1 MFPLRVDMELDAMTA
16 IPGTCPD
23 VACTRSD
30 AHAQAPLSARHV
42 SSRREFLK
50 HVGSVG
56 MGLGLGPV
64 LASGWQGGARA
75 ADLAGSRAVK
85 TGKAQHITI
94 LHTADIHAQL
104 DIHDEFFFEKGRPAF
119 KRRGGFA
126 TLCTMIDTLRQQNPQ
141 HTLVVDGGD
150 CFQGSAVAALS
161 KGLAIVPFVNRIRY
175 DLVLP
180 GNWEVV
186 YGKEVLLRDMNLYTA
201 AKVCANMFHAGAGNA
216 SLLFPPYQIF
226 DVGGTTVGF
235 VGYNDPLTPIRQS
248 PAYSR
253 GITFTRPEVDLAKYV
268 EILRQ
273 EKGCQVVFVLS
284 HMGLAQQLGLA
295 NHPCTDGVDYILG
308 ADTHERIRQPL
319 QGKFCKVTEPGAF
332 ASFVGKLDL
341 VIERGK
347 IKEHGYALLDVDP
360 ERYAEDE
367 QMKTLVA
374 AAREPYRD
382 EITKVIG
389 KTRTPLLRYYVLE
402 TPMDNLITDALMWK
416 FKTDFV
422 VSNGFRFCP
431 PLVPPAG
438 GEADITNEYLWSMLP
453 VDSAL
458 KAGVVSGQQIA
469 DWLESELENAFA
481 KDATRRLGG
490 WFVRYKG
497 LFVKFTIGN
506 PMGRRVREVR
516 IQGQPLVRDKRYTV
530 LGCEREGDPDNTVC
544 RLAGVI
550 DPRRY
555 DITVHQVVTEYLAE
569 HSPVA
574 PTIEGRAIA
583 TDAPADLLSQ
593 VKGTSYR
600 FR

>member
-1 MFPLRVDMELDAMTA
+1 MTVNPGECADRGCACGGDAQM
-16 IPGTCPD
+16 
-23 VACTRSD
+23 
-30 AHAQAPLSARHV
+30 HAVQQARHV
-42 SSRREFLK
+42 SERRDFLK
-50 HVGSVG
+50 HVGSMG
-56 MGLGLGPV
+56 IGLGLGPA
-64 LASGWQGGARA
+64 LASWLQGQA
-75 ADLAGSRAVK
+75 AAAEMAGSAAVK
-85 TGKAQHITI
+85 AGKAQHITI
-94 LHTADIHAQL
+94 LHTSDIHAQL
-104 DIHDEFFFEKGRPAF
+104 EIHDEFFYEYGRPVF

-126 TLCTMIDTLRQQNPQ
+126 TLCTMINALRQQNP
-141 HTLVVDGGD
+141 HKTLVADGGD

-161 KGLAIVPFVNRIRY
+161 RGQAIPPLINRVGY

-186 YGKEVLLRDMNLYTA
+186 YGKQMLITDLSMYTA
-201 AKVCANMFHAGAGNA
+201 VKVCANMFHADGAGTA
-216 SLLFPPYQIF
+216 LMFPPYQIF
-226 DVGGTTVGF
+226 NLGGTRVGF

-253 GITFTRPEVDLAKYV
+253 GIRFSRPETDLDKYV
-268 EILRQ
+268 RILRDD
-273 EKGCQVVFVLS
+273 KGCHVVFVLS
-284 HMGLAQQLGLA
+284 HLGLAQQLNLS
-295 NHPCTDGVDYILG
+295 NQPCARGVDYILG
-308 ADTHERIRQPL
+308 ADTHERLREPL
-319 QGKFCKVTEPGAF
+319 QGRFCKVTEPGAF

-341 VIERGK
+341 VVEDGK
-347 IKEHGYALLDVDP
+347 IKEETYALLDVDP

-367 QMKTLVA
+367 KMKTMVA
-374 AAREPYRD
+374 AAREPYRE

-389 KTRTPLLRYYVLE
+389 KTRTPLVRYYVIE

-453 VDSAL
+453 VESAI
-458 KAGVVSGQQIA
+458 KAGVVSGQQIV

-481 KDATRRLGG
+481 KDASRRFGG

-497 LFVKFTIGN
+497 LFVKFTIGS
-506 PMGRRVREVR
+506 PTGQRVQEVKV
-516 IQGQPLVRDKRYTV
+516 QGQPLVGDKRYTV
-530 LGCEREGDPDNTVC
+530 LGCEREGDPDNTIC
-544 RLAGVI
+544 RIVGVA
-550 DPRRY
+550 DPRRH

-593 VKGTSYR
+593 VEGTSYR

>member
-1 MFPLRVDMELDAMTA
+1 M
-16 IPGTCPD
+16 
-23 VACTRSD
+23 
-30 AHAQAPLSARHV
+30 
-42 SSRREFLK
+42 SSRRDFLK
-50 HVGSVG
+50 HVGSMG
-56 MGLGLGPV
+56 MGLGLGPA
-64 LASGWQGGARA
+64 LASCLQGRA
-75 ADLAGSRAVK
+75 EATDLAGNKAVK
-85 TGKAQHITI
+85 AGNAQHITI
-94 LHTADIHAQL
+94 LHTSDIHAQL
-104 DIHDEFFFEKGRPAF
+104 EIHDEFFYEDGRPAF
-119 KRRGGFA
+119 RRRGGFA
-126 TLCTMIDTLRQQNPQ
+126 TLRTIIDALRRENPQ

-161 KGLAIVPFVNRIRY
+161 KGQAIVPLINRVRY

-186 YGKEVLLRDMNLYTA
+186 YGKEMLIKDMSMYTA
-201 AKVCANMFHAGAGNA
+201 AKVCANMFHTGARDA
-216 SLLFPPYQIF
+216 PPIFPPYQIF
-226 DVGGTTVGF
+226 DVGGTRIGF

-268 EILRQ
+268 KVLRR
-273 EKGCQVVFVLS
+273 EKRCQVVFVLS
-284 HMGLAQQLGLA
+284 HMGLAQQLNLA
-295 NHPCTDGVDYILG
+295 NQPCADGVDYILG
-308 ADTHERIRQPL
+308 ADTHERIREPL

-341 VIERGK
+341 VVENGE
-347 IKEHGYALLDVDP
+347 IKEETYALLDVDP

-374 AAREPYRD
+374 AAREPYRE

-389 KTRTPLLRYYVLE
+389 RTRTPLMRYYVIE

-453 VDSAL
+453 VESAI
-458 KAGVVSGQQIA
+458 KAGVVSGQQIV
-469 DWLESELENAFA
+469 DWLESELENTFA
-481 KDATRRLGG
+481 KDATRRFGG
-490 WFVRYKG
+490 WLVRFKG

-506 PMGRRVREVR
+506 PTGERVREVTV
-516 IQGQPLVRDKRYTV
+516 QGLPLIGNKRYTV

-544 RLAGVI
+544 RIVGVA
-550 DPRRY
+550 DPRRH

-574 PTIEGRAIA
+574 PTIEGRAVA

-593 VKGTSYR
+593 VEGTSYR

>member
-1 MFPLRVDMELDAMTA
+1 MPN
-16 IPGTCPD
+16 
-23 VACTRSD
+23 
-30 AHAQAPLSARHV
+30 
-42 SSRREFLK
+42 RRDFLTQ
-50 HVGSVG
+50 VGSMG
-56 MGLGLGPV
+56 IGLGLGPA
-64 LASGWQGGARA
+64 LASCLQGGAEA
-75 ADLAGSRAVK
+75 ADFLGSQAVK

-94 LHTADIHAQL
+94 LHTSDIHAQL
-104 DIHDEFFFEKGRPAF
+104 EIHDEFFYEEGRPVF
-119 KRRGGFA
+119 RRRGGFA
-126 TLCTMIDTLRQQNPQ
+126 TLCTMINALRQQNPQ

-161 KGLAIVPFVNRIRY
+161 KGQAIVPLMNRVRY

-186 YGKEVLLRDMNLYTA
+186 YGKEMLIKDMNMYTA
-201 AKVCANMFHAGAGNA
+201 SKVCANMFHAGAEDA
-216 SLLFPPYQIF
+216 PPIFPPYQMF
-226 DVGGTTVGF
+226 DIGGTRVGF

-268 EILRQ
+268 KVLRE
-273 EKGCQVVFVLS
+273 EKGCQLVFVLS
-284 HMGLAQQLGLA
+284 HMGLAQQLNLA
-295 NHPCTDGVDYILG
+295 NQPCAEGVDYLLG
-308 ADTHERIRQPL
+308 ADTHERIRVPL

-341 VIERGK
+341 VVENGT
-347 IKEHGYALLDVDP
+347 IKEETYALLDVDP
-360 ERYAEDE
+360 ERYAEDKG
-367 QMKTLVA
+367 MKTLVA
-374 AAREPYRD
+374 AARAPYHAD
-382 EITKVIG
+382 ISKVIG
-389 KTRTPLLRYYVLE
+389 KTRTPLLRYYVIE

-416 FKTDFV
+416 FHTDFV

-453 VDSAL
+453 VESAI
-458 KAGVVSGQQIA
+458 KSGVVSGQQIV

-481 KDATRRLGG
+481 KDATRRFGG

-497 LFVKFTIGN
+497 LFVKFTIGR
-506 PMGRRVREVR
+506 PMGQRVREVAV
-516 IQGQPLVRDKRYTV
+516 QGQPLVGDTRYTV

-544 RLAGVI
+544 RIVGVA
-550 DPRRY
+550 DPRRH

-569 HSPVA
+569 RSPVS
-574 PTIEGRAIA
+574 PTIDGRAVA

-593 VKGTSYR
+593 VEGTSYR

>member
-1 MFPLRVDMELDAMTA
+1 MAK
-16 IPGTCPD
+16 
-23 VACTRSD
+23 
-30 AHAQAPLSARHV
+30 SASRTPFEEHNGQV
-42 SSRREFLK
+42 SSRRDFLK
-50 HVGSVG
+50 QAGSMG
-56 MGLGLGPV
+56 MGLGLGGPA
-64 LASGWQGGARA
+64 LASCLQGRAEA
-75 ADLAGSRAVK
+75 ADLAGSQAVT

-94 LHTADIHAQL
+94 LHTSDIHAQL
-104 DIHDEFFFEKGRPAF
+104 EIHDEFFYEEGRPAF
-119 KRRGGFA
+119 RCRGGIA
-126 TLCTMIDTLRQQNPQ
+126 TLCTMIDALRRQNPQ

-161 KGLAIVPFVNRIRY
+161 KGQAIPPLLNRVGY

-186 YGKEVLLRDMNLYTA
+186 YGKEMLIKDMSMYTA
-201 AKVCANMFHAGAGNA
+201 AKVCANMFHAGATDA
-216 SLLFPPYQIF
+216 PPIFPPYQIF
-226 DVGGTTVGF
+226 DVGGTRVGF

-253 GITFTRPEVDLAKYV
+253 GITFTRPEVDLARYV
-268 EILRQ
+268 KVLRQ
-273 EKGCQVVFVLS
+273 EKGCQVVFVIS
-284 HMGLAQQLGLA
+284 HMGLAQQLNLS
-295 NHPCTDGVDYILG
+295 NQPCSDGVDYILG
-308 ADTHERIRQPL
+308 ADTHERIREPL

-341 VIERGK
+341 VVENGT
-347 IKEHGYALLDVDP
+347 IKEGTYALLDVDP

-374 AAREPYRD
+374 AAREPYRE
-382 EITKVIG
+382 EITRVIG
-389 KTRTPLLRYYVLE
+389 RTRTPLLRYYVIE

-416 FKTDFV
+416 FNTDFV

-453 VDSAL
+453 VESAI
-458 KAGVVSGQQIA
+458 KDGVVSGQQIV
-469 DWLESELENAFA
+469 DWLEGELENAFA
-481 KDATRRLGG
+481 KDATRRFGG

-506 PMGRRVREVR
+506 PMGQRVREVTV
-516 IQGQPLVRDKRYTV
+516 QGRPLVVDKRYTV

-544 RLAGVI
+544 RIVGVA
-550 DPRRY
+550 DPRRH
-555 DITVHQVVTEYLAE
+555 DITVHQVVTEYLAG

-574 PTIEGRAIA
+574 PSIEGRAVA

-593 VKGTSYR
+593 VEGTSYK

>member
-1 MFPLRVDMELDAMTA
+1 
-16 IPGTCPD
+16 
-23 VACTRSD
+23 
-30 AHAQAPLSARHV
+30 
-42 SSRREFLK
+42 
-50 HVGSVG
+50 

-64 LASGWQGGARA
+64 LASGLQGGAVA
-75 ADLAGSRAVK
+75 AEMAGSQTVK

-104 DIHDEFFFEKGRPAF
+104 DIHDEFFYEKGRPVF

-126 TLCTMIDTLRQQNPQ
+126 TLCTMIDTLRRQNPQ
-141 HTLVVDGGD
+141 RTLVVDGGD
-150 CFQGSAVAALS
+150 CFQGSAVATLS
-161 KGLAIVPFVNRIRY
+161 KGQAIVPLVNRVRY

-186 YGKEVLLRDMNLYTA
+186 YGKEMLIKDMSMYTA
-201 AKVCANMFHAGAGNA
+201 AKVCANMFHAGAGDG
-216 SLLFPPYQIF
+216 SLIFPPYQIF
-226 DVGGTTVGF
+226 DVGGIKVGF
-235 VGYNDPLTPIRQS
+235 VGYNDPLTPIRQAPS
-248 PAYSR
+248 YSR
-253 GITFTRPEVDLAKYV
+253 GITFTRPEVDLARYV
-268 EILRQ
+268 DVLRQ

-284 HMGLAQQLGLA
+284 HLGLTQQLSLA
-295 NHPCTDGVDYILG
+295 NQSCADGVDYILG
-308 ADTHERIRQPL
+308 ADTHERVRRPL

-341 VIERGK
+341 VVEKGR
-347 IKEHGYALLDVDP
+347 IKENSYALLDVDP

-389 KTRTPLLRYYVLE
+389 KTRTPLLRYYVIE

-438 GEADITNEYLWSMLP
+438 GEVDITNEYLWSMLP
-453 VDSAL
+453 VDSVL
-458 KAGVVSGQQIA
+458 KAGVVTGQQIA

-506 PMGRRVREVR
+506 PMGRRVREAKV
-516 IQGQPLVRDKRYTV
+516 QGQPLASSKTYTV
-530 LGCEREGDPDNTVC
+530 LGCEREGDPDDTIC
-544 RLAGVI
+544 RIAGVA
-550 DPRRY
+550 DPSRH
-555 DITVHQVVTEYLAE
+555 DITMHQVVTEYLAE

-574 PTIEGRAIA
+574 PTIEGRAVA
-583 TDAPADLLSQ
+583 TDAPANLLSQ
-593 VKGTSYR
+593 VEGTTYR